1 MASICKVCGHS
12 AGLFNL
18 KNGICK
24 ACLNDSQTTADK
36 AFESTKATTQTTPP
50 EPQNNS
56 LRFCSACGD
65 KLAQISK
72 FCPSCGGSISKST
85 PKTAPNLV
93 QSKDSI
99 DKTQIRQILWGS
111 FVGIILVVLA
121 LSVSS
126 VNMFTGEIT
135 WFTKLGAKTEGE
147 KVMER
152 IGDWRDQNR
161 SNPNPY
167 NSYNPYFEKL
177 K

>member
-1 MASICKVCGHS
+1 MASICKVCGHA

-18 KNGICK
+18 KNGICQ
-24 ACLNDSQTTADK
+24 ACLDDSQTTADK

-65 KLAQISK
+65 KLAQIAK

-85 PKTAPNLV
+85 PKTPPNLV

-99 DKTQIRQILWGS
+99 DKKQIRQVLIGFS
-111 FVGIILVVLA
+111 VAIILYVLA

-135 WFTKLGAKTEGE
+135 WFTKLGAKTEGK

-152 IGDWRDQNR
+152 IESWSDQNR
-161 SNPNPY
+161 SNPN
-167 NSYNPYFEKL
+167 SHNPYFFK
-177 K
+177 